1 MSNAVEALR
10 SAQGRREAY
19 SNAMKGN
26 AMHRI
31 SHHASKSSRRV
42 ATVAAAALA
51 FAVAGAAIGQT
62 PPAPGSAA
70 PHAGHHWKG
79 GGEDMLAMTIVHA
92 KSQLGLN
99 TSQSQMFDA
108 ALAQSKAA
116 RQTGRGLRQQV
127 HDALAAELAKPEPDL
142 ASVAAVANGARD
154 QGAALRKQ
162 VQGSWLSLYAT
173 FSPDQKNVIKGIL
186 QQRLARMDAMQQK
199 MQQMQQQRGA
209 TPAS

>member
-1 MSNAVEALR
+1 M
-10 SAQGRREAY
+10 Y
-19 SNAMKGN
+19 P
-26 AMHRI
+26 I
-31 SHHASKSSRRV
+31 SHHAGKSSRRV

-62 PPAPGSAA
+62 PPAPGSVP

-79 GGEDMLAMTIVHA
+79 GGDQDMLAMTIVHA
-92 KSQLGLN
+92 KSQLNLN

-162 VQGSWLSLYAT
+162 VQGAWLSLYAT

-186 QQRLARMDAMQQK
+186 QQHLARMDAMQQK
-199 MQQMQQQRGA
+199 MQQRMQQQPAA